1 MTDKTDQAGSPATND
16 DATSSVP
23 ALAAQEVNDQQ
34 ARPPHRS
41 KRRNRCLI
49 PVACV
54 TAFILVTNAAITLLL
69 MQWRAP
75 QMVSFDMQGTVN
87 QFMSQVSSGHLSDEQ
102 VKATTARFNTA
113 LDAALN
119 DYQQQH
125 GALILVAPAV
135 VGGVPDITDTIQSA
149 VADTMSE

>member
-1 MTDKTDQAGSPATND
+1 MTDETDLTGSPETND
-16 DATSSVP
+16 DANPSVP
-23 ALAAQEVNDQQ
+23 ALVAQEETDRQT
-34 ARPPHRS
+34 RPPRRS

-75 QMVSFDMQGTVN
+75 QTVSFDMQGTVN

-102 VKATTARFNTA
+102 VKVTTARFNTA
-113 LDAALN
+113 LNAALN
-119 DYQQQH
+119 DYQQH
-125 GALILVAPAV
+125 HRALILVAPAV